1 MSLLSFLWRR
11 HSGDDARAFY
21 RPYADD
27 TANHLYNLLFCD
39 DAALF
44 RDHGAAV
51 SGPLRVLASAR
62 PSLASLRTIVDAEG
76 SDSRLRALAA
86 QRLLQKKKRYDG
98 AFCCF
103 GAILEVPMNDS
114 LEVLA
119 AYEDGAVRYLDRSG
133 RATVYD
139 RGPGEVRKLAARAV
153 SLADA
158 RAMRL
163 PPWKRPRLPPPRTGD
178 VRLSMLCSDGLR
190 FVQGPFANLQK
201 DTDSAALVSSAVR
214 LLRLLGGHAASAAA
228 PSAPAAASRD

>member
-1 MSLLSFLWRR
+1 MSVLSFLWRR
-11 HSGDDARAFY
+11 RSGDDAAAFY

-27 TANHLYNLLFCD
+27 TANRLYNLLFCD
-39 DAALF
+39 NAALF

-51 SGPLRVLASAR
+51 AGPLRVLASAQ
-62 PSLASLRTIVDAEG
+62 PSPASLRTIVDAEG
-76 SDSRLRALAA
+76 GDSRLRALAA
-86 QRLLQKKKRYDG
+86 QRLMQKGQGYDG

-103 GAILEVPMNDS
+103 GAILEVPMVDG

-119 AYEDGAVRYLDRSG
+119 AYDDGAVRYLDRNG

-139 RGPGEVRKLAARAV
+139 SGPSEVRTLAARAV

-163 PPWKRPRLPPPRTGD
+163 TPWKRPRLPPPRTGD

-201 DTDSAALVSSAVR
+201 DPDSAALVGSAVR
-214 LLRLLGGHAASAAA
+214 LLRLLGGPAA
-228 PSAPAAASRD
+228 PVAGR

>member
-11 HSGDDARAFY
+11 QSDDGIAAFY

-27 TANHLYNLLFCD
+27 TANRLYNLLFCD
-39 DAALF
+39 DVALF
-44 RDHGAAV
+44 RAHGAAV
-51 SGPLRVLASAR
+51 SGPLRVLVSAR
-62 PSLASLRTIVDAEG
+62 PNPASLRTIVDAEG

-86 QRLLQKKKRYDG
+86 QRLLQKKRRYDG

-103 GAILEVPMNDS
+103 GAILEVPMVDG

-119 AYEDGAVRYLDRSG
+119 VYEDGAVRYLDRGG

-139 RGPGEVRKLAARAV
+139 RGPREVRTLAARAV

-163 PPWKRPRLPPPRTGD
+163 PPWTRPRLPPPRAGD

-190 FVQGPFANLQK
+190 FVQGPFATLQK
-201 DTDSAALVSSAVR
+201 DPDSAALVGSAVR
-214 LLRLLGGHAASAAA
+214 LLRLLGGPAA
-228 PSAPAAASRD
+228 PGAGR